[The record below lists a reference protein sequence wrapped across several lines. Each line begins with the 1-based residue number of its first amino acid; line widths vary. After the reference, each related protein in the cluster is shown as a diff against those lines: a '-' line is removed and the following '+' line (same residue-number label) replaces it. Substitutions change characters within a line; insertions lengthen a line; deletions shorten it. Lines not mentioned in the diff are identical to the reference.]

1 MNRMSKPAWSLG
13 ILCYNEAENI
23 ATTINKANV
32 VLTTLNVEYELLIID
47 DGSSDGSQEII
58 KESIKNIPQAQ
69 LICHPVNRGIGEALH
84 TFYSNAK
91 NENVVYTPGDG
102 QFDYEELFLVPEF
115 KQGYFV
121 SFYRIENTTYS
132 LFRNIL
138 TLVNKRINGWLLGL
152 TLRDVNW
159 VKIYKNNDLKQLNL
173 EIRSSLVESEI
184 SAKLFFLG
192 RKIIEIESKYLPR
205 LHGQSKGASWNILKK
220 AISDTFTLI
229 WVINRFKKSVKINRF
244 DSTANL

>member
-1 MNRMSKPAWSLG
+1 MSKATWSLG
-13 ILCYNEAENI
+13 ILCFNEDENI
-23 ATTINKANV
+23 ESTMRKAYA
-32 VLTTLNVEYELLIID
+32 VLSEMKVTFELLVID
-47 DGSSDGSQEII
+47 DGSSDHSVNVIQKVLPEMPEA
-58 KESIKNIPQAQ
+58 K
-69 LICHPVNRGIGEALH
+69 LIQHPENRGIGEALH
-84 TFYSNAK
+84 TFYANAK

-102 QFDYEELFLVPEF
+102 QFDYTELFLVPDF
-115 KQGYFV
+115 QQGYFV

-138 TLVNKRINGWLLGL
+138 TLINKKVNAVLLGL

-159 VKIYKNNDLKQLNL
+159 VKIYKKNDLEQLNL

-184 SAKLFFLG
+184 SAKLFYLG

-220 AISDTFTLI
+220 AILDTMTLV
-229 WVINRFKKSVKINRF
+229 WVIRRFKKSVKLNRF
-244 DSTANL
+244 KSQF